1 MNGAPVWV
9 PVSRPRTT
17 TLSPS
22 AMTSSSTDT
31 WSGKAS
37 RCVLAACLM
46 PCDPSTSIDS
56 LLWLSY
62 ASAIS
67 ASATP

>member
-1 MNGAPVWV
+1 
-9 PVSRPRTT
+9 
-17 TLSPS
+17 
-22 AMTSSSTDT
+22 MTSSSTDT